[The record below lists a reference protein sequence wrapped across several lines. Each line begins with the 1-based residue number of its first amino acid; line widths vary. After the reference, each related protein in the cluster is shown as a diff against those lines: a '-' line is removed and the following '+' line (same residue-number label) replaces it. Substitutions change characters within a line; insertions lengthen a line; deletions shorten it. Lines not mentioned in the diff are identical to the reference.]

1 MRYAIS
7 CNSIFP
13 CDAAGDCMTPTYSN
27 FEEKYYE
34 VRLDAILFQRN
45 LQQNSFPRKFC
56 ERQEISQGV
65 HSDLH
70 VVKSKEKNNRTLF
83 QR

>member
-1 MRYAIS
+1 
-7 CNSIFP
+7 
-13 CDAAGDCMTPTYSN
+13 MTPTYSK
-27 FEEKYYE
+27 FEEKYDE
-34 VRLDAILFQRN
+34 VRLDAIFFQIN

-70 VVKSKEKNNRTLF
+70 IVKNKVKKKKRKLF
-83 QR
+83 HK